1 MNRVLVVSNIDR
13 VYEHKEIASKYN
25 AGFEYNDFYAP
36 DIINDEEKVHEIIER
51 YKEAGVPKYCT
62 LHGAFYDIAVFSED
76 KEIRDISYRKMV
88 QSMDI
93 AKDQLANSD
102 RHRTD

>member
-62 LHGAFYDIAVFSED
+62 
-76 KEIRDISYRKMV
+76 
-88 QSMDI
+88 
-93 AKDQLANSD
+93 
-102 RHRTD
+102 